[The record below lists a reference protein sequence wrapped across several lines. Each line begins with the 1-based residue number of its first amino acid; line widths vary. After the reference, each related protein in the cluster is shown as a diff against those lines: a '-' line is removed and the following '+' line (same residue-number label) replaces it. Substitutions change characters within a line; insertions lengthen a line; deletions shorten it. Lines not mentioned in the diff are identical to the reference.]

1 MQTLERSDSVK
12 YTVNISQNDIG
23 TNAEANHFLSQ
34 IVEATF
40 ALLKEQGQNIKP
52 LVNREITPELLKKLL
67 LVSEKN
73 KPSENVTVNAIF
85 DSIDKTGG
93 LSGDGEKITQ
103 LGKDFRESFQ
113 FRADQD

>member
-1 MQTLERSDSVK
+1 MK
-12 YTVNISQNDIG
+12 YMINISQKDIG
-23 TNAEANHFLSQ
+23 TNSEANHFLSQ

-52 LVNREITPELLKKLL
+52 LVNQEITPELLKELL
-67 LVSEKN
+67 LKSGKN
-73 KPSENVTVNAIF
+73 KTSDNATVNAIF

-103 LGKDFRESFQ
+103 LGKDFRENFQ
-113 FRADQD
+113 FHADQN